1 MPEVRNLW
9 QTEELFS
16 DHYLK
21 ARLDKNDWWPTDDEA
36 KPLWEFCK
44 ELYQKRYLACARNN
58 EAFTRQELLDR
69 ILEKLGFPYSDNLG
83 LPETQQDL
91 EPDYILYPDAET
103 KEKVIDRS
111 AAERYRASVAI
122 LEAKKLHRPLSQLS
136 KHQQPR
142 KNPRGFQKPKTS
154 SCSRG
159 RVYLMAFASKLTK
172 T

>member
-44 ELYQKRYLACARNN
+44 ALYEKRYLACARNN

-122 LEAKKLHRPLSQLS
+122 LEAKNSTVHSLNLASTNSQEKMRAVFRSQRQAPALE
-136 KHQQPR
+136 
-142 KNPRGFQKPKTS
+142 GECT
-154 SCSRG
+154 
-159 RVYLMAFASKLTK
+159 
-172 T
+172 